1 MGLEMINLK
10 RIIQKLNSFDYVY
23 FNGKQIKQIILNAN
37 DEIEII
43 LENKEIIYFFIG
55 EIFKIMDFK
64 NLIIFKMEK
73 KFIIFKVCSSN

>member
-23 FNGKQIKQIILNAN
+23 FNGKQIKQIILNSN

-55 EIFKIMDFK
+55 KILKIMDFK
-64 NLIIFKMEK
+64 NLIIFKMEN
-73 KFIIFKVCSSN
+73 KFIVFKVCSN